1 MMYGAPSRARE
12 LPSPGPAPTTAHAAR
27 SRLTPTRPHAHTPP
41 RSSTRA
47 ATSSPSHAPTLRRS
61 DARSPRRQASA
72 PSSRSYPNPTLTLLG
87 KRALEPFLV
96 FELKETF
103 TCGENGALFAR
114 GGVDLA
120 AANGASVACMRD
132 LEKAPAPPRPRA
144 PAPARARARAASISP
159 KRRAGSTVRTMHGV
173 FRQRMR
179 APPRVRPCSSSSA
192 QATVV
197 PYFGFDGLDDY
208 YRHLS
213 LAGGGDLTK
222 ARRVAVPLLALNAAD
237 DPITDSGSFAPCL
250 CAAAL
255 PSARAP
261 GDVSACACMRSAC
274 CDGVLPTETAP
285 APDEPTP
292 HATPPRRSRSQARR
306 AAQPVLSGDA
316 QRRPRRLVRGAAAV
330 PRPVELPE
338 PRRLRVHRRRP
349 RRAGRQWA
357 RPKVAHARQMS
368 RAPGTHHLVRPS
380 KWWPGWW
387 RVRPAA
393 LAELYVRK
401 KEEGSEHQGP

>member
-132 LEKAPAPPRPRA
+132 LEKARAPPRPRA
-144 PAPARARARAASISP
+144 PAPPHRHVRVRAPRPSHPSDARARPCEQCMASSVKGCVLHP
-159 KRRAGSTVRTMHGV
+159 ASV
-173 FRQRMR
+173 R
-179 APPRVRPCSSSSA
+179 APPP
-192 QATVV
+192 
-197 PYFGFDGLDDY
+197 
-208 YRHLS
+208 
-213 LAGGGDLTK
+213 
-222 ARRVAVPLLALNAAD
+222 
-237 DPITDSGSFAPCL
+237 
-250 CAAAL
+250 
-255 PSARAP
+255 
-261 GDVSACACMRSAC
+261 
-274 CDGVLPTETAP
+274 
-285 APDEPTP
+285 
-292 HATPPRRSRSQARR
+292 PPRRRSCRTLASTASTTTTGTSRSRAAATSPRRGASRCRCLRSTPPTTRSPTRARSRR
-306 AAQPVLSGDA
+306 ACAPPPFLPHALLGMF
-316 QRRPRRLVRGAAAV
+316 PRA
-330 PRPVELPE
+330 
-338 PRRLRVHRRRP
+338 
-349 RRAGRQWA
+349 RAC
-357 RPKVAHARQMS
+357 
-368 RAPGTHHLVRPS
+368 
-380 KWWPGWW
+380 
-387 RVRPAA
+387 VRPAA
-393 LAELYVRK
+393 TESCRRKRRPLPTSPRHMPRHLVARGRRRAALPNLYFLVTRNGGHVGWC
-401 KEEGSEHQGP
+401 EGLLPCLGRWSFQNRVAFGFIDAVLGAPGANGRAPKSPTRAK